1 MEQYYTKIM
10 NEAKKV
16 GMLVIYD
23 DDAGYILVIKYWD
36 SASGKVGGS
45 KYPIAGEFAEGFL
58 RFKRFFFDST
68 FDKIFLFVVQ
78 DGELY
83 RSNWRN
89 PSKER
94 YLFGGKDR
102 HGNGLIENFLEKP
115 LHK

>member
-10 NEAKKV
+10 NEAKKM

-23 DDAGYILVIKYWD
+23 NDAGYILVIKYWD

-78 DGELY
+78 DGVLY
-83 RSNWRN
+83 RS
-89 PSKER
+89 
-94 YLFGGKDR
+94 D
-102 HGNGLIENFLEKP
+102 
-115 LHK
+115 

>member
-1 MEQYYTKIM
+1 MSSLLPFSIFKLNELLIPIEMEQYYTKIM

-23 DDAGYILVIKYWD
+23 NDAGYILVIKYWD

-68 FDKIFLFVVQ
+68 FDKIFFIRCPRWSALS
-78 DGELY
+78 L
-83 RSNWRN
+83 RL
-89 PSKER
+89 KE
-94 YLFGGKDR
+94 
-102 HGNGLIENFLEKP
+102 P
-115 LHK
+115 Q

>member
-1 MEQYYTKIM
+1 M

-23 DDAGYILVIKYWD
+23 NDAGYILVIKHWD

-78 DGELY
+78 DIYSFSSVVIFSFVFAFLY
-83 RSNWRN
+83 CM
-89 PSKER
+89 P
-94 YLFGGKDR
+94 
-102 HGNGLIENFLEKP
+102 
-115 LHK
+115 